1 MAEKKEKTRVKFS
14 LAPVQKHFEEIT
26 YNPEQLAFI
35 QSPIEPSA
43 LYGIPGAG
51 KTQSIIGRIIYQFL
65 AGNFKK
71 TSDYKLFTFSKRACS
86 DFILKGRRYHPKMFQ
101 KSSIHTL
108 HSLAGKLVYLIH
120 QKQSS
125 SKNSVIMAALYLFNK
140 EANWP
145 ALREYEPLA
154 GCKVIFVD
162 ESQDISD
169 IQYKLIMKISEFYK
183 VPVIMIGDP
192 NQNIYQFQNGS
203 DIYLLEHPGP
213 KYYLIRNYRSTPA
226 IVNVINAI
234 RPWADLTPKMIS
246 ENREWGHGEKPHV
259 VVGTVPE
266 VIANVVRR
274 IRELTAAGMRAEEMA
289 IIGPVKKSKPS
300 ADYYTNIGL
309 SLFTNTL
316 RDEGIPYVKH
326 YEDGSD
332 GDGGGGGAGGGGDV
346 DREIEYK
353 EGAINL
359 FTIHG
364 SKGLEF
370 KVVFLLNFHL
380 NTFGISPT
388 EEDYQRFKYLWY
400 VGLSR
405 AAQYLFIYI
414 DERKYGWYDLRS
426 VRLEDVVY
434 ETRFPKL
441 MPKLEFKE
449 EIKPLVF
456 SVTEILKS
464 KKYMNDR
471 LYHFFHEAIGE
482 RAIERKPLWDRGGAG
497 APLLPDSYEVD
508 SYDEYKIYGIF
519 MENVF
524 NFYYHFERKIVPDFV
539 LRVENLIKNTIEIPK
554 KYNRGYG
561 ILKVRLPQ
569 MVKECITLGQIYQ
582 YKNILSQ
589 SEMELF
595 SYVSALVENDYKRA
609 IFLLPENSVISYPRE
624 RVMEKISWI
633 RDYIAEIPVER
644 HDRNLFVAILEMAI
658 FAYQLEHETAY
669 LWKEDLEKYVTRLQ
683 PHLEFI
689 PGFAMEC
696 YRQDVAKSPDHV
708 YQFHRKEVHRN
719 LPIVGEFDMI
729 NCEAIV
735 DLKFSQ
741 TSMERFVDQ
750 ILMYYMIYDPTL
762 TAPISLELW
771 NILRGEK
778 MIIRFDPTKIQR
790 VLLMQILA
798 KAIGQKLRN
807 MIFIYDL
814 ETTGLLY
821 TNGVV
826 DIIERHVEEY
836 GSRSVWSAGLMRPQT
851 IPFIPFEVTRIT
863 GITKE
868 MVIKEGDTLA
878 EMKEEFENIFRYCEK
893 PTFVAHNGNSFDHKI
908 LVEKGLVDPDQCKFI
923 DSKLL
928 LRLLIGNAAIADKP
942 LGQIYQ
948 YYFPSPADQIGS
960 HRAASDVEMLIRIFQ
975 KIGGNIDGLITA
987 SSP

>member
-1 MAEKKEKTRVKFS
+1 MGPKEKTRVKFS
-14 LAPVQKHFEEIT
+14 LTPVQSHFVDIT
-26 YNPEQLAFI
+26 YNPEQLAFVH
-35 QSPIEPSA
+35 SPIESST

-71 TSDYKLFTFSKRACS
+71 TTDYKLFTFSKRACS
-86 DFILKGRRYHPKMFQ
+86 DFILKGRKYHPKMFQ

-125 SKNSVIMAALYLFNK
+125 SKNSVIMAALYLFDK

-145 ALREYEPLA
+145 ILRGYDPLN

-162 ESQDISD
+162 EAQDISD
-169 IQYKLIMKISEFYK
+169 IQYKLIMKISAFYN

-246 ENREWGHGEKPHV
+246 ENREWGEGEKPHV

-266 VIANVVRR
+266 IIANVVRR
-274 IRELTAAGMRAEEMA
+274 IRELTGAGMRAEDMA

-332 GDGGGGGAGGGGDV
+332 GDGGGGAGGGDV
-346 DREIEYK
+346 DQEIEYK
-353 EGAINL
+353 EGAVNL

-388 EEDYQRFKYLWY
+388 EEDYNRFKYLWY

-426 VRLEDVVY
+426 VRLEDIVY

-449 EIKPLVF
+449 KINPLVF
-456 SVTEILKS
+456 SVTEILKN

-471 LYHFFHEAIGE
+471 LYHFFHEAFGE
-482 RAIERKPLWDRGGAG
+482 RGVERRSLWDRTGSSAST
-497 APLLPDSYEVD
+497 LPDSYEVD
-508 SYDEYKIYGIF
+508 SIDQYKIYGIF

-539 LRVENLIKNTIEIPK
+539 LRVEGMIKNTIEIPK

-569 MVKECITLGQIYQ
+569 MTKECITLGQIYQ

-595 SYVSALVENDYKRA
+595 SYVSALVENDYKRS

-624 RVMEKISWI
+624 RVMEKIAWI
-633 RDYIAEIPVER
+633 RDYMTEVPVER

-658 FAYQLEHETAY
+658 FGYQLEHETAY
-669 LWKEDLEKYVTRLQ
+669 LWKEDLEKYVTRLR

-696 YRQDVAKSPDHV
+696 YRRDAEKSPTGDHV

-741 TSMERFVDQ
+741 SNMERFIDQ

-762 TAPISLELW
+762 TSTISLELW

-778 MIIRFDPTKIQR
+778 MIIRLDPARIQR

-868 MVIKEGDTLA
+868 MVVKDGDTLA

-975 KIGGNIDGLITA
+975 KIGGNIDGLIAA